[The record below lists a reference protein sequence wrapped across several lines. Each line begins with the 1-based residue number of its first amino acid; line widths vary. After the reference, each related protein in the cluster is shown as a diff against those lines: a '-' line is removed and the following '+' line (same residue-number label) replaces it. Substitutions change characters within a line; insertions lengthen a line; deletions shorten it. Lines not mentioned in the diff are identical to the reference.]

1 MKLPRGWFRPAWALL
16 VASLALAPL
25 ARADEAT
32 LWPTSGW
39 KTSVPEEQG
48 MSSSALADLVDF
60 GKRNAMDSI
69 LVARHG
75 RIVLD
80 TSYAPFKPGMKHAVN
95 SVTKAVVGTL
105 AAVAFKEGVLGP
117 LDAPVMGFFPG
128 REVANLDANKKAMT
142 LQSLLDSTSGLS
154 WREPLTDEPPESML
168 QMERS
173 TDWLGFVL
181 DRPMSQAPGVSFDY
195 DSGTWHLVSAI
206 LAKQSGLDPL
216 MYAQQKLF
224 APLGI
229 VDVSWRRDPQGLPI
243 GGYGLFM
250 LPRDMAK
257 IGYLY
262 LHRGEWDGRQLLPR
276 EWVDKVFNPQ
286 VEMQVGTYRYANG
299 WWTIPEKRA
308 HMAVGFLCQL
318 VIVLPDIDTVAV
330 VTGRARYPFAQL
342 IDRVVAAAKAPIPLP
357 ADPAASARLAERI
370 ADAGVEEASPVAPT
384 PATASTISG
393 KTFRFDVNWTGLASI
408 KLDLTASNPRYE
420 TTLAPTRPGGP
431 LRRIAGPIGL
441 DGRFRLREPQG
452 SEPLLA
458 VKGTWLNENS
468 FQLISRSLLEGVVT
482 TYVLTFDAAQ
492 LDVSLEDNRGVRLR
506 MRGQAVD

>member
-1 MKLPRGWFRPAWALL
+1 MA
-16 VASLALAPL
+16 LALAPL

-39 KTSVPEEQG
+39 KTSTPEEQG
-48 MSSSALADLVDF
+48 VSSSALADLVEF
-60 GKRNAMDSI
+60 GARNSIDSVLI
-69 LVARHG
+69 ARHG
-75 RIVLD
+75 SIVLD

-117 LDAPVMGFFPG
+117 LDAPVMGFFAG
-128 REVANLDANKKAMT
+128 RDAANLDANKKAMT

-154 WREPLTDEPPESML
+154 WREPLADEPPESML

-173 TDWLGFVL
+173 PDWLGFVL
-181 DRPMSQAPGVSFDY
+181 DRPMSQAPGVSFNY

-206 LAKQSGLDPL
+206 VGKQSGVDTLA
-216 MYAQQKLF
+216 YAQQKLF

-229 VDVSWRRDPQGLPI
+229 VDVSWRRDPQGVPI

-250 LPRDMAK
+250 QPRDMAK

-262 LHRGEWDGRQLLPR
+262 LQRGEWDGRQLLPR

-286 VEMQVGTYRYANG
+286 VEMHVGNYRYANG

-308 HMAVGFLCQL
+308 HMAVGFLRQL
-318 VIVLPDIDTVAV
+318 IIVLPDIDTVAV

-342 IDRVVAAAKAPIPLP
+342 IDRVVAAAKSRVPLP
-357 ADPAASARLAERI
+357 ADPAGSARLAERI
-370 ADAGVEEASPVAPT
+370 ADAGVEKASPVGPT
-384 PATASTISG
+384 PATASTVSG
-393 KTFRFDVNWTGLASI
+393 KTYRFDPNRTGLASI
-408 KLDLTASNPRYE
+408 KLDLTSPNPRYE
-420 TTLAPTRPGGP
+420 TTLAPTRPGGSI
-431 LRRIAGPIGL
+431 RRIEGPIGL
-441 DGRFRLREPQG
+441 DGTFRLREPQG
-452 SEPLLA
+452 TEPLLA

-482 TYVLTFDAAQ
+482 TYVLTFDAGQ
-492 LDVSLEDNRGVRLR
+492 LDVALEDNRGIRLR
-506 MRGQAVD
+506 MRGQAAD